1 MFIQLPFMVVQL
13 LLVGSPRSASLV
25 TFKLAR
31 ILTLL
36 SQLPQARSRWH
47 ASTPVGIHGLIC
59 ACIPS
64 GLRLLVQE
72 VSSNPYRQVTPGIP

>member
-13 LLVGSPRSASLV
+13 LLVGNSRSASLV

-36 SQLPQARSRWH
+36 SQLPHVRPRWH
-47 ASTPVGIHGLIC
+47 TSTPLGLLGLIC
-59 ACIPS
+59 TCLP
-64 GLRLLVQE
+64 L
-72 VSSNPYRQVTPGIP
+72 